1 MAENPTPN
9 LDSAAERERKERREF
24 LRRCGRFAIVTPP
37 AIDHASD
44 SFEYS
49 SGGSRLHNR
58 ATQSRKERKVAAGQW
73 LGALRKRLAQVDPAQ
88 ESSGTG
94 VPLWPCTRVAASTHA
109 GQAWRVRVED
119 GEGVGGAAGASVRR
133 YADRQGP
140 LP

>member
-9 LDSAAERERKERREF
+9 LDSAAERERRETRIPAEMWA
-24 LRRCGRFAIVTPP
+24 LRHRDSSCYE
-37 AIDHASD
+37 HASD

-88 ESSGTG
+88 ESSGAG
-94 VPLWPCTRVAASTHA
+94 VP
-109 GQAWRVRVED
+109 
-119 GEGVGGAAGASVRR
+119 
-133 YADRQGP
+133 P
-140 LP
+140 LALHKSGR